1 MFRKVLKVNN
11 TYKANLL
18 IHQRSNFNGTLVI
31 NNIIHKLWDF
41 LTDYL
46 EIVSKRVRR

>member
-31 NNIIHKLWDF
+31 IDVFVETTITKEYF
-41 LTDYL
+41 GA
-46 EIVSKRVRR
+46 